1 MVVDFVTNK
10 VWTNLNGI
18 GIASLWDLLT
28 GPFPNSL
35 KEITS
40 IRFNW
45 EGNLKL
51 SVS

>member
-35 KEITS
+35 KEILVLDSTGRV
-40 IRFNW
+40 I
-45 EGNLKL
+45 
-51 SVS
+51 